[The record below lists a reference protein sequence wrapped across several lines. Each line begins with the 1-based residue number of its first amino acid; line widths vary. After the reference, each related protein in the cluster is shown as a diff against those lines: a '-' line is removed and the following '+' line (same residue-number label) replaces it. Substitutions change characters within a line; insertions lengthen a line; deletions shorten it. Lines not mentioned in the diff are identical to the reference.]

1 MTPSVP
7 ETPRRVRRP
16 RARALAAG
24 GLALAL
30 LLPACW
36 NGAFQTNKI
45 EGRGGGDQRFQ
56 LAVEPGRTDID
67 ATHFLVDTAT
77 GDVWRLD
84 PTGAHQGTWVRLADG
99 PEDAE
104 VLTKPPEADSDAEA
118 EGAGRQVGE
127 RT

>member
-1 MTPSVP
+1 MNVSVP
-7 ETPRRVRRP
+7 ETPRRGHGP
-16 RARALAAG
+16 SARALPAG
-24 GLALAL
+24 CLALAL

-84 PTGAHQGTWVRLADG
+84 PTGAHQGAWVRLADG

-104 VLTKPPEADSDAEA
+104 VLTKPPEGEADDE
-118 EGAGRQVGE
+118 EAGRRAGE